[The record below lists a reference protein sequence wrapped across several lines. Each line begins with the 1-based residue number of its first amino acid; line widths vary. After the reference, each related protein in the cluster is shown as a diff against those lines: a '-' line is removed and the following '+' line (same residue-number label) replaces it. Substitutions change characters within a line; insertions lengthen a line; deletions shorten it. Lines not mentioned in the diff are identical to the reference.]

1 MICMK
6 RYLTIDQLAVC
17 YGICSATMRSWRK
30 RAQLSTADLHD
41 PAKLAA
47 RLLATA
53 RNHSPRLERLCDP
66 YIQSVIIE
74 KIEIYT
80 RNLC

>member
-1 MICMK
+1 M
-6 RYLTIDQLAVC
+6 RHLTLDQLGVC
-17 YGICSATMRSWRK
+17 YGISGATLRIWRK
-30 RAQLSTADLHD
+30 RTGLTVKDLHD

-66 YIQSVIIE
+66 FIQTMITE
-74 KIEIYT
+74 KIAIYIN
-80 RNLC
+80 NLC